1 MSDDK
6 NKRDDR
12 QDDHELTFESGYG
25 AQDKVLQEDETL
37 EDVAGVSEEDI
48 RKDVRETQE
57 ESEADSDK
65 EQKDEGQGLS

>member
-1 MSDDK
+1 MNDDRS
-6 NKRDDR
+6 KRDDR

-25 AQDKVLQEDETL
+25 AQDNVLQNDETL

-57 ESEADSDK
+57 DEPDKANEGTGESDK
-65 EQKDEGQGLS
+65 A